1 MRAAAQP
8 SPDVDDELVDLQRRF
23 HLLEGDRR
31 AFMEASQW
39 TIKQNKDT
47 LELVKRENRELRAAL
62 SNLQKEKQRSR
73 TEKTGLV
80 TVEKLSEDVHE
91 LKKRYNDL
99 KHLAAQKQS
108 ELEAKQDVLRETQR
122 EGTVTTDAD
131 HPTIKSIR
139 TLEGKLERASA
150 KCREVEMYQ
159 RIYKHMKKRLKD
171 QRASFDGHL
180 VSVQQSLKAKQQTL
194 SDLELVNSE
203 ASRSRDAAKA
213 ELQRLEEII
222 DEERRVREREL
233 SERRKLVQAKI
244 ELNQRIEKRERKR
257 REAAVEAEGD
267 AGAKGGGEGEG
278 EQALIKNYISQGFYT
293 ATADQELLSQ
303 REKVSIYESAF
314 RRIKEATGIEDV
326 NEVISKF
333 LTQDETAANLNV
345 MIKEAQAR
353 IEALNEE
360 RAQAQARVEE
370 LRYSGVGSL
379 GSRRIVDEYDAKL
392 SEANAKCERLK
403 KRYDRYTKLL
413 VNGCSGIEHL
423 IERLSVIKLE
433 DKQLRMNGLSTFSA
447 PVTEANVLD
456 ALRLCEIKL
465 SVILETRAGDGM
477 TPAVAAVPVVP
488 KLNIGAALDLPANN
502 LRVALSDDDD
512 SGEDIR
518 ADDDDG
524 VAVLD
529 RAMVKEKCLDAIERA
544 ARKGKLKAKR
554 KANDDGAFDDK
565 SRVDERV
572 SSATQSARGP
582 PKAKFAPRPPAG
594 SATARAPRPVVAH

>member
-1 MRAAAQP
+1 M
-8 SPDVDDELVDLQRRF
+8 
-23 HLLEGDRR
+23 
-31 AFMEASQW
+31 
-39 TIKQNKDT
+39 
-47 LELVKRENRELRAAL
+47 
-62 SNLQKEKQRSR
+62 
-73 TEKTGLV
+73 
-80 TVEKLSEDVHE
+80 
-91 LKKRYNDL
+91 

-108 ELEAKQDVLRETQR
+108 ELETKQDMLRETQR
-122 EGTVTTDAD
+122 EGTVTTDSD

-139 TLEGKLERASA
+139 TLEVKLERATA
-150 KCREVEMYQ
+150 KYREVEMYQ

-171 QRASFDGHL
+171 QRAAFDGQL
-180 VSVQQSLKAKQQTL
+180 LLAQQSLKAKQVTL
-194 SDLELVNSE
+194 SELELVNSE
-203 ASRSRDAAKA
+203 ASRSRDAAKM

-267 AGAKGGGEGEG
+267 AGAAGGGEGEG

-293 ATADQELLSQ
+293 ATADQEMLSQ
-303 REKVSIYESAF
+303 REKVSIYENAF
-314 RRIKEATGIEDV
+314 RRIKEATGIEDI
-326 NEVISKF
+326 NEVISKY
-333 LTQDETAANLNV
+333 LTQDETAANLSL

-353 IEALNEE
+353 IETLNEE

-403 KRYDRYTKLL
+403 KRFDRYTKLL

-423 IERLSVIKLE
+423 VERLAIIKLD
-433 DKQLRMNGLSTFSA
+433 DKQLRMNGLVSFSA
-447 PVTEANVLD
+447 PVTDINVLD

-465 SVILETRAGDGM
+465 SVVLETRVDGG
-477 TPAVAAVPVVP
+477 TAAVAVEAPVIP
-488 KLNIGAALDLPANN
+488 KLNVGAALELSANN

-518 ADDDDG
+518 AEDDDG

-544 ARKGKLKAKR
+544 VRKNKLKAK
-554 KANDDGAFDDK
+554 KKMSEEGGFDEK
-565 SRVDERV
+565 SRGDEGT
-572 SSATQSARGP
+572 SQSARGP
-582 PKAKFAPRPPAG
+582 PKSKFAPRPPAG
-594 SATARAPRPVVAH
+594 SSSARAPRPVVAH

>member
-1 MRAAAQP
+1 MTSRATQP
-8 SPDVDDELVDLQRRF
+8 SPDVEDELVDLQRRF
-23 HLLEGDRR
+23 HLLEGDRK

-73 TEKTGLV
+73 TEKPGLV

-108 ELEAKQDVLRETQR
+108 ELEAKQDILRETQR

-139 TLEGKLERASA
+139 VLETKLERATA

-171 QRASFDGHL
+171 QRAQFDGQL
-180 VSVQQSLKAKQQTL
+180 TLAQQSLKAKQTTL

-222 DEERRVREREL
+222 DEERRVRDREL

-257 REAAVEAEGD
+257 REAAIEAEGENVQQ
-267 AGAKGGGEGEG
+267 GVGEGEG

-293 ATADQELLSQ
+293 ASADQEILSQ
-303 REKVSIYESAF
+303 REKVSIYENAF
-314 RRIKEATGIEDV
+314 RRIKEATGIEDI

-333 LTQDETAANLNV
+333 LTQDETASNLSV
-345 MIKEAQAR
+345 MIKDAQAR
-353 IEALNEE
+353 IEALSED
-360 RAQAQARVEE
+360 RARVLARVEE

-392 SEANAKCERLK
+392 SEANSKCERLK

-423 IERLSVIKLE
+423 VERLGVVKLDE
-433 DKQLRMNGLSTFSA
+433 KQLRMNALAGFA
-447 PVTEANVLD
+447 PPVTETNVLD

-465 SVILETRAGDGM
+465 NVILETRADGVA
-477 TPAVAAVPVVP
+477 PSVAVEAPVIP
-488 KLNIGAALDLPANN
+488 KLNIGAVLDLPANN

-529 RAMVKEKCLDAIERA
+529 RVMVKEKCLDAIERA
-544 ARKGKLKAKR
+544 VRKNKLKAKK
-554 KANDDGAFDDK
+554 KASDDAVFDEK
-565 SRVDERV
+565 SRGDEGV
-572 SSATQSARGP
+572 SQSARDA
-582 PKAKFAPRPPAG
+582 PKSKFAPRPPPG
-594 SATARAPRPVVAH
+594 SSSARAPRPVVAH

>member
-1 MRAAAQP
+1 
-8 SPDVDDELVDLQRRF
+8 
-23 HLLEGDRR
+23 
-31 AFMEASQW
+31 MEASQW

-47 LELVKRENRELRAAL
+47 LELVKRENRELRTAL

-80 TVEKLSEDVHE
+80 TVDKLSEDVHE
-91 LKKRYNDL
+91 LKKRCGFPPFSLSRFVTILARYNDL

-108 ELEAKQDVLRETQR
+108 ELEAKQDMLRETQR
-122 EGTVTTDAD
+122 EGTVTTDAE
-131 HPTIKSIR
+131 HPTIKNIR
-139 TLEGKLERASA
+139 TLESKLERATA
-150 KCREVEMYQ
+150 KHREVEMYQ
-159 RIYKHMKKRLKD
+159 RIYKHMKKRLKE
-171 QRASFDGHL
+171 QRAAFDGQL
-180 VSVQQSLKAKQQTL
+180 LTAQQSLKAKQVTL
-194 SDLELVNSE
+194 SELELVNSE
-203 ASRSRDAAKA
+203 ASRSRDAAKM

-267 AGAKGGGEGEG
+267 AGTAGGGEGEG

-303 REKVSIYESAF
+303 RERVSIYENAF
-314 RRIKEATGIEDV
+314 RRIKEATGIEDI
-326 NEVISKF
+326 NEVISKY
-333 LTQDETAANLNV
+333 LTQDETAANLSV
-345 MIKEAQAR
+345 MIKDAQAR
-353 IEALNEE
+353 IETLTEE

-403 KRYDRYTKLL
+403 KRFDRYTKLL

-423 IERLSVIKLE
+423 VERLAVIKLD
-433 DKQLRMNGLSTFSA
+433 DKQLRMNALASFSA
-447 PVTEANVLD
+447 PVTDANVLD

-465 SVILETRAGDGM
+465 SVILETRVESGA
-477 TPAVAAVPVVP
+477 ASVAIEVPVIP
-488 KLNIGAALDLPANN
+488 KLNVGAVLDLPANN

-512 SGEDIR
+512 SGEDLR
-518 ADDDDG
+518 AEDDDG

-544 ARKGKLKAKR
+544 VRKNKLKAK
-554 KANDDGAFDDK
+554 KKTGDEGGFDEK
-565 SRVDERV
+565 SRGDEGT
-572 SSATQSARGP
+572 SQSARGP
-582 PKAKFAPRPPAG
+582 PKSKFAPRPPAG
-594 SATARAPRPVVAH
+594 SSSARAPRPVVAH